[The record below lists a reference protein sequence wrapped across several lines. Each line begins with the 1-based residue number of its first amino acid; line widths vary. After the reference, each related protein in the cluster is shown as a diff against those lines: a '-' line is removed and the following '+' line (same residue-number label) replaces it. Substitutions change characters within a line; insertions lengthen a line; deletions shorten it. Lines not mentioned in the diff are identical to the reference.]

1 MCAILIGKVFIKI
14 NILEIAKQMKN
25 IVIVP
30 NMSKEMAGEVT
41 SLLVGKLA
49 NFGFNLYSARKYSEY
64 FDNYINAYDEF
75 PKDIDLIIV
84 IGGDGSVLDASV
96 DAIAECVPIVGVNLG
111 KIGYLSEV
119 EPDNLDVFARLL
131 TGDYSV
137 EEKMLLAL
145 SVKRCGE
152 VHSIG
157 RFAVNDVVV
166 SHENHFGISDFKI
179 ENSRGDGV
187 SYRADGMIFSTPS
200 GSTAYSLS
208 AGGPIVAHN
217 VECILATPVCPHSF
231 FNRSILFNASDR
243 ITLTNTGKSDLNVS
257 VDGRF
262 ISRLSTGDECIV
274 SVSKKTLKMLTFSK
288 DNMFSTLFR
297 KMRILEDVK

>member
-1 MCAILIGKVFIKI
+1 
-14 NILEIAKQMKN
+14 MKN

-30 NMSKEMAGEVT
+30 NMSKEMADEVT
-41 SLLVGKLA
+41 ALLVKKLTDI
-49 NFGFNLYSARKYSEY
+49 GFKLYSARKYSEY
-64 FDNYINAYDEF
+64 FNENVCAYDEF
-75 PKDIDLIIV
+75 PADAELIIV

-96 DAIAECVPIVGVNLG
+96 DAISECVPIVGVNLG

-119 EPDNLDVFARLL
+119 EPDNLDIFARLS

-145 SVKRCGE
+145 SIKRDGE
-152 VHSIG
+152 TRSVG

-187 SYRADGMIFSTPS
+187 CYRADGMIFSTPS

-262 ISRLSTGDECIV
+262 ISRLSSGEECTV

-297 KMRILEDVK
+297 KMRIMEDVK